1 MSRFSVQVEN
11 ILTEAGWY
19 PGRERADLVA
29 SWKATLMDSD
39 GFEMFPSAERVLLEF
54 GGLNVDQ
61 EGPGETCSVE
71 SFTLDPTLAAYEGD
85 RFRELSSS
93 INRRLYPLG
102 EASNGHRFLAISE
115 NDSIYL
121 LMTDLNLLGKNIDE
135 ALERL
140 LRGF

>member
-1 MSRFSVQVEN
+1 MSRFSVQVLK

-19 PGRERADLVA
+19 PGREIADLVA
-29 SWKATLMDSD
+29 SWKATLMASD

-54 GGLNVDQ
+54 GGLSVGQ
-61 EGPGETCSVE
+61 EGSGQTCSVE
-71 SFTLDPTLAAYEGD
+71 SFTLDPTIAAYEGD
-85 RFRELSSS
+85 RFRELSSLV
-93 INRRLYPLG
+93 NTRLYPLG
-102 EASNGHRFLAISE
+102 EASNGHQFLAISE

-121 LMTDLNLLGKNIDE
+121 LMNDLTLLGKNIDE

>member
-1 MSRFSVQVEN
+1 MQLTTNEPMSRFSVQVEN

-61 EGPGETCSVE
+61 EGQ
-71 SFTLDPTLAAYEGD
+71 
-85 RFRELSSS
+85 
-93 INRRLYPLG
+93 
-102 EASNGHRFLAISE
+102 
-115 NDSIYL
+115 
-121 LMTDLNLLGKNIDE
+121 
-135 ALERL
+135 ERL
-140 LRGF
+140 APSNLSRWIQP